1 MDKNIYRFIFYLLF
15 FTSFESY
22 GQFLFKDD
30 FENGEMGNWG
40 NAASWNISNQF
51 ALGGNYSLHH
61 NLTGIRSSS
70 FINRTIPLSG
80 FNNVT
85 TIWDFKIKNGNWIF
99 GATEQLCFYLISDK
113 SDLASANGY
122 AVGVNLIGTDNKLKL
137 CRMANGIA
145 AEEIVQTDFLWK
157 AGTLLEVEVTHQFGL
172 WKVRFKD
179 GAINDWSNEKTG
191 IEQRMNFFYS
201 TIGASFK
208 FNTLHGSQLWIDDVS
223 MYLKNNAPSLYD
235 IQPTGRNRILVLFSE
250 EMSQLPLLQ
259 ADNYKVQTSAGIPV
273 NILSIQKLTG
283 DSCGVY
289 LELGDFKSSNLS
301 LTINNQAD
309 KDGMPLV
316 ITNYDFTFIPVA
328 QFGDIVFNELM
339 ADPTPTVQLPDAEY
353 IELKNTS
360 EFPFILKNWRLDVNG
375 KQKVLP
381 DKVVGAGEYLILCG
395 TGSYAILNSYGSA
408 LEISGLSLANDGFVV
423 KLYSSTTTLI
433 DSFSY
438 KPGLHRTGF
447 SGGGYSLE
455 RIDPMRLCGA
465 LSNWETS
472 KAAKGGTPGSS
483 NAVFRNNLD
492 NTPPRVNK
500 VTVKSPALM
509 EVLISE
515 IPDVACTSTNL
526 FSYSPSLPIPD
537 SIRFDHESMKYS
549 IFFPVGSI
557 KNGIDYELTI
567 SGLTDECG
575 NISVVEHQEFW
586 CYLPK
591 SGDILIN
598 EVLFNPFPGGVDFVE
613 IYNYS
618 GHRLKL
624 EELYLASRD
633 KAGIIKSYYPL
644 SGTSELLLDAQYA
657 AFTSDSALLLTNY
670 YSNCPFCIFRM
681 EQFPVYNLDEGWVV
695 LLNKEMSVIDEFHYV
710 ESMHHP
716 LISNVKGISLERNS
730 FSRASDDP
738 SNWHSAS
745 KTVGFA
751 TPGYRNS
758 AMELISHAAE
768 MVNFEPAVFS
778 PNDDGLNDRFLIR
791 LSPGGSGWMANI
803 RIYNESGVEIKRLAN
818 NQMIGNSDVIEW
830 NGTKENHQKAG
841 LGIYIVKVE
850 LFGLQGGR
858 KQFKTVCVL
867 TDRLE

>member
-1 MDKNIYRFIFYLLF
+1 
-15 FTSFESY
+15 
-22 GQFLFKDD
+22 
-30 FENGEMGNWG
+30 
-40 NAASWNISNQF
+40 
-51 ALGGNYSLHH
+51 
-61 NLTGIRSSS
+61 
-70 FINRTIPLSG
+70 
-80 FNNVT
+80 
-85 TIWDFKIKNGNWIF
+85 
-99 GATEQLCFYLISDK
+99 
-113 SDLASANGY
+113 
-122 AVGVNLIGTDNKLKL
+122 
-137 CRMANGIA
+137 
-145 AEEIVQTDFLWK
+145 
-157 AGTLLEVEVTHQFGL
+157 
-172 WKVRFKD
+172 
-179 GAINDWSNEKTG
+179 
-191 IEQRMNFFYS
+191 
-201 TIGASFK
+201 
-208 FNTLHGSQLWIDDVS
+208 
-223 MYLKNNAPSLYD
+223 
-235 IQPTGRNRILVLFSE
+235 
-250 EMSQLPLLQ
+250 
-259 ADNYKVQTSAGIPV
+259 
-273 NILSIQKLTG
+273 
-283 DSCGVY
+283 
-289 LELGDFKSSNLS
+289 
-301 LTINNQAD
+301 
-309 KDGMPLV
+309 
-316 ITNYDFTFIPVA
+316 
-328 QFGDIVFNELM
+328 
-339 ADPTPTVQLPDAEY
+339 
-353 IELKNTS
+353 
-360 EFPFILKNWRLDVNG
+360 
-375 KQKVLP
+375 
-381 DKVVGAGEYLILCG
+381 
-395 TGSYAILNSYGSA
+395 
-408 LEISGLSLANDGFVV
+408 
-423 KLYSSTTTLI
+423 
-433 DSFSY
+433 
-438 KPGLHRTGF
+438 
-447 SGGGYSLE
+447 
-455 RIDPMRLCGA
+455 
-465 LSNWETS
+465 
-472 KAAKGGTPGSS
+472 
-483 NAVFRNNLD
+483 
-492 NTPPRVNK
+492 
-500 VTVKSPALM
+500 
-509 EVLISE
+509 
-515 IPDVACTSTNL
+515 
-526 FSYSPSLPIPD
+526 
-537 SIRFDHESMKYS
+537 MKYS